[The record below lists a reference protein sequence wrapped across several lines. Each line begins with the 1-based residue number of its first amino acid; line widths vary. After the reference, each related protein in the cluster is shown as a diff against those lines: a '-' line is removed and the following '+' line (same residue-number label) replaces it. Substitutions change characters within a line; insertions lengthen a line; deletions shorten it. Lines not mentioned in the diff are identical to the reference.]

1 MNITKKIWGLGL
13 AFLLLLGGLTAIAS
27 VYTHGQMLALSIA
40 LGALGLSAGAYLI
53 ATVHRSI
60 FTGMRRISRIVDDM
74 AAGRTDVSAHDDSA
88 DGEFGELARR
98 FRELAVSLHHKTE
111 QERQLREDA
120 ENEIWVNANVSEMA
134 ILLQGSVQVQEAS
147 RIFMS
152 KLAGALGASCGALY
166 VKRGEALHF
175 AAGYAYDDAR
185 QERKPIPLGVGL
197 VGQAA
202 LDKKPVVMR
211 DLPADYIKISSGLG
225 ETPPSYLTLVPILY
239 ENETVGIVELA
250 SLHAFSPRE
259 RQLIDRVSANMGI
272 LFNTLADIARID
284 ELLRHTQKQKE
295 ELEAQTEELQSQTE
309 ELAAQTEELRTQT
322 EELDAQAR
330 QIGEAN
336 ETLRTEVLLT
346 ARQKEEIA
354 AQAESLARQKEEIA
368 QQADSLADQAEE
380 LRVQADELRV
390 SNEQLKTE
398 MALTARQKDEIQQ
411 QAEEIFMA
419 AQYKS
424 EFLANV
430 SLELRTPLN
439 SLLILSQILAENRTG
454 NLQPKQ
460 LEYVHTIFSAGRD
473 LLRLIDEIL
482 DLAKLEAGKMTAV
495 FETVQVQDVV
505 DHAYRTFDQVAR
517 GKGVELRIRLDPRL
531 PASLRTDGH
540 RLQQILANLL
550 SNAFKFTDKGEVSLT
565 VRRSDSHPDGI
576 FFEVKD
582 TGIGIPKEKLDG
594 IFEAFQ
600 QADGTTSRKYGGTG
614 LGLSICRQLAS
625 LLGGRIEVS
634 SEPGKG
640 SIFTLLLSETA
651 ETDNSVREQEQPF
664 GLAAPKAPSV
674 QAAPA
679 GSSPEA
685 DSAPAKESTREP
697 TPSMPSPKADSG
709 AYKAPPRPGADFA
722 EFYES
727 FVPDISISN
736 PKLLQQAVMD
746 DDRSDLQPGDT
757 TLLIIE
763 EEESFAAI
771 LLELA
776 RKRGFKAIVS
786 LQGDQGLALAHAYKP
801 DAIVVDADLPVLN
814 GWAIISRLK
823 SRPELRHIPVHI
835 VSTADDSKQ
844 GLSMGA
850 LDFWKKPTDR
860 SELEAAFLRIESY
873 IRRPVKNL
881 LIVEDNDALRASL
894 VAFIAHPDVS
904 VTAAASGKEA
914 LDQLNAQHFD
924 CMVLDLGLAD
934 ISGFELLEQV
944 KTNRKLQT
952 LPVIIYTGRDLSKE
966 EEERLRHYA
975 ESIVLKNVQSMER
988 LYDETALYLHRRH
1001 ADLPPDKQ
1009 LLIEKL
1015 HNPEAAFEGKQILLV
1030 DDDMRNIYALSSVLE
1045 GYNMEISFAQN
1056 GKEALQHLSVHPG
1069 VDLVFM
1075 DIMMPEMDGYET
1087 MRRIRQ
1093 MPQYENLVIIALTA
1107 RAMEGD
1113 RVKCLRAGASDY
1125 IAKPINTTQ
1134 LVTLLKA
1141 WLIK

>member
-1 MNITKKIWGLGL
+1 M
-13 AFLLLLGGLTAIAS
+13 
-27 VYTHGQMLALSIA
+27 
-40 LGALGLSAGAYLI
+40 
-53 ATVHRSI
+53 
-60 FTGMRRISRIVDDM
+60 
-74 AAGRTDVSAHDDSA
+74 
-88 DGEFGELARR
+88 
-98 FRELAVSLHHKTE
+98 
-111 QERQLREDA
+111 
-120 ENEIWVNANVSEMA
+120 
-134 ILLQGSVQVQEAS
+134 
-147 RIFMS
+147 
-152 KLAGALGASCGALY
+152 
-166 VKRGEALHF
+166 
-175 AAGYAYDDAR
+175 
-185 QERKPIPLGVGL
+185 
-197 VGQAA
+197 
-202 LDKKPVVMR
+202 
-211 DLPADYIKISSGLG
+211 
-225 ETPPSYLTLVPILY
+225 
-239 ENETVGIVELA
+239 
-250 SLHAFSPRE
+250 
-259 RQLIDRVSANMGI
+259 
-272 LFNTLADIARID
+272 
-284 ELLRHTQKQKE
+284 
-295 ELEAQTEELQSQTE
+295 
-309 ELAAQTEELRTQT
+309 
-322 EELDAQAR
+322 
-330 QIGEAN
+330 
-336 ETLRTEVLLT
+336 LLT
-346 ARQKEEIA
+346 ARQKEEIEQ
-354 AQAESLARQKEEIA
+354 QADSLSRQKEEIS
-368 QQADSLADQAEE
+368 QQADSLATQAEE
-380 LRVQADELRV
+380 LRAQTDELLA
-390 SNEQLKTE
+390 SNAQLQRE
-398 MALTARQKDEIQQ
+398 MALTERQKEEISQ
-411 QAEEIFMA
+411 QAEEILMA

-430 SLELRTPLN
+430 SHELRTPLN
-439 SLLILSQILAENRTG
+439 SLLILSQILAENRDA
-454 NLQPKQ
+454 NLNPKQ
-460 LEYVHTIFSAGRD
+460 LEYVHTIFSSGKD

-482 DLAKLEAGKMTAV
+482 DLAKLEVGKMTVV
-495 FETVQVQDVV
+495 FETVQVQDIV
-505 DHAYRTFDQVAR
+505 DHAYRTFDQIAR
-517 GKGVELRIRLDPRL
+517 SKGVDLRIRQDARL

-540 RLQQILANLL
+540 RVQQILANLL
-550 SNAFKFTDKGEVSLT
+550 SNAFKFTEEGEVSLT
-565 VRRSDSHPDGI
+565 VGRSETDPEEI
-576 FFEVKD
+576 FFEVAD
-582 TGIGIPKEKLDG
+582 TGIGIPKDKVDS

-614 LGLSICRQLAS
+614 LGLTICRQLAS
-625 LLGGRIEVS
+625 LLGGRIEVA
-634 SEPGKG
+634 SEPGRG
-640 SIFTLLLSETA
+640 SVFTLFVSERAEAQAQAARQAEEETA
-651 ETDNSVREQEQPF
+651 QASDLTEARTTSAP
-664 GLAAPKAPSV
+664 LAEAPP
-674 QAAPA
+674 
-679 GSSPEA
+679 
-685 DSAPAKESTREP
+685 APAKPAAPVAAAAAVAADIPATAP
-697 TPSMPSPKADSG
+697 QVAPQAPSPAASQ
-709 AYKAPPRPGADFA
+709 PPRAHIAHAAPQRPRASVND
-722 EFYES
+722 FYES

-736 PKLLQQAVMD
+736 PKLLLNAVMA
-746 DDRSDLQPGDT
+746 DDRNALQPGDT

-823 SRPELRHIPVHI
+823 SRPELRHIPVHVI
-835 VSTADDSKQ
+835 STADDSKQ

-881 LIVEDNDALRASL
+881 LIVEDNADLRGSL

-934 ISGFELLEQV
+934 ISGYELLEQV

-952 LPVIIYTGRDLSKE
+952 LPVIIYTGRDLSKAD
-966 EEERLRHYA
+966 EERLRHYA
-975 ESIVLKNVQSMER
+975 ESIIIKNVQSMER
-988 LYDETALYLHRRH
+988 LYDETALYLHRKH

-1015 HNPEAAFEGKQILLV
+1015 HNPEAAFQGKRILLV

-1045 GYNMEISFAQN
+1045 GYNMEINFAQN
-1056 GKEALQHLSVHPG
+1056 GKEALQYLDGHPD

-1093 MPQYENLVIIALTA
+1093 MPQFESLVMVALTA

>member
-13 AFLLLLGGLTAIAS
+13 AFLLLLGGMTAIAS
-27 VYTHGQMLALSIA
+27 VYTSGRILGVSIT
-40 LGALGLSAGAYLI
+40 LGALGLAVGAYLI
-53 ATVHRSI
+53 STVHRSI
-60 FTGMRRISRIVDDM
+60 FTGMRRITRIVDDM
-74 AAGRTDVSAHDDSA
+74 AAGRTDASVHDDTA
-88 DGEFGELARR
+88 EDEFGQLARR
-98 FRELAVSLHHKTE
+98 FRELAMSLHHKTE

-120 ENEIWVNANVSEMA
+120 ENEIWINANVSEMA

-147 RIFMS
+147 RIFMG
-152 KLAGALGASCGALY
+152 KLAGALGANCGALY
-166 VKRGEALHF
+166 VKRDDALHF
-175 AAGYAYDDAR
+175 TAGYAYDDSGEA
-185 QERKPIPLGVGL
+185 RKPIPLGSGL

-202 LDKKPVVMR
+202 LDKHPIVMS
-211 DLPADYIKISSGLG
+211 DLPADYIKIRSALG
-225 ETPPSYLTLVPILY
+225 ETPPAYLVLVPIRY
-239 ENETVGIVELA
+239 EDETVGVVELA

-259 RQLIDRVSANMGI
+259 RQLIDRVSASMGI

-284 ELLRHTQKQKE
+284 ELLRHTQYQKE
-295 ELEAQTEELQSQTE
+295 ELEAQTEELLAQTE
-309 ELAAQTEELRTQT
+309 ELTAQTEELRTQT

-330 QIGEAN
+330 QISEAN
-336 ETLRTEVLLT
+336 ETLRTEILLT

-354 AQAESLARQKEEIA
+354 QQAESLARQKEEIE

-380 LRVQADELRV
+380 LRVQADELRA
-390 SNEQLKTE
+390 SNEQLQEE
-398 MALTARQKDEIQQ
+398 MVLTARQKDEIQQ
-411 QAEEIFMA
+411 HAEEIFRA

-430 SLELRTPLN
+430 SHELRTPLN
-439 SLLILSQILAENRTG
+439 SLLILSQILAENRAG

-460 LEYVHTIFSAGRD
+460 LEYVHTIFSAGKD

-482 DLAKLEAGKMTAV
+482 DLAKLEAGKMAAV

-517 GKGVELRIRLDPRL
+517 GKGIELRVRLDSRL
-531 PASLRTDGH
+531 PASFRTDGH

-550 SNAFKFTDKGEVSLT
+550 SNAFKFTEKGQVSLT
-565 VRRSDSHPDGI
+565 VGRSEANPEDI
-576 FFEVKD
+576 FFEVRD
-582 TGIGIPKEKLDG
+582 TGIGIPKEKLDS

-625 LLGGRIEVS
+625 LLGGRIEAS

-640 SIFTLLLSETA
+640 SAFTLLLSE
-651 ETDNSVREQEQPF
+651 
-664 GLAAPKAPSV
+664 
-674 QAAPA
+674 QAAK
-679 GSSPEA
+679 SVPEA
-685 DSAPAKESTREP
+685 DQTSEQTAATPAAAKEAPAASAPRPEP
-697 TPSMPSPKADSG
+697 ASVPEPAQRPAFHEPAPVEFKAS
-709 AYKAPPRPGADFA
+709 PRPGADIA

-736 PKLLQQAVMD
+736 PKLLQHAVMD
-746 DDRSDLQPGDT
+746 DDRNDLQPGDT

-763 EEESFAAI
+763 EEASFASI

-823 SRPELRHIPVHI
+823 SRPELRHIPVHVI
-835 VSTADDSKQ
+835 STADDSKQ

-881 LIVEDNDALRASL
+881 LIVEDNAALRSSL

-966 EEERLRHYA
+966 EELRLRHYA

-988 LYDETALYLHRRH
+988 LYDETALYLHRKH
-1001 ADLPPDKQ
+1001 EDLPPDKQ

-1015 HNPEAAFEGKQILLV
+1015 HNPEAAFEGKKILLV

-1045 GYNMEISFAQN
+1045 GYNMDISFAQN
-1056 GKEALQHLSVHPG
+1056 GKEALQHLSVHPD

-1087 MRRIRQ
+1087 MQRIRQ
-1093 MPQYENLVIIALTA
+1093 MPQFENLVIIALTA

>member
-13 AFLLLLGGLTAIAS
+13 VFLLLLGGMTAIAS
-27 VYTHGQMLALSIA
+27 VYTSGWILALSIA
-40 LGALGLSAGAYLI
+40 LGALGVAAGAYLI

-60 FTGMRRISRIVDDM
+60 FAGMRRISRIVDDM
-74 AAGRTDVSAHDDSA
+74 AAGRTDADAHAHDDSA
-88 DGEFGELARR
+88 EDEFGQLARR
-98 FRELAVSLHHKTE
+98 FRELAVSLHRKTE

-120 ENEIWVNANVSEMA
+120 ETEIWINANVSEMA

-147 RIFMS
+147 RIFMA

-166 VKRGEALHF
+166 VKRGDALHF
-175 AAGYAYDDAR
+175 AAGYAYDDAG
-185 QERKPIPLGVGL
+185 ENRKPIPLGVGL
-197 VGQAA
+197 VGQVA
-202 LDKKPVVMR
+202 LDKHPVVMR
-211 DLPADYIKISSGLG
+211 DLPADYIKIRSGLG
-225 ETPPSYLTLVPILY
+225 ETPPACLTLVPIRY
-239 ENETVGIVELA
+239 EEKTVGVVELA
-250 SLHAFSPRE
+250 SLREFPPRE

-284 ELLRHTQKQKE
+284 ELLRHTQYQKE
-295 ELEAQTEELQSQTE
+295 ELE
-309 ELAAQTEELRTQT
+309 AQTEELRTQT
-322 EELDAQAR
+322 EELTTQTEELRAQTEELDAQAR
-330 QIGEAN
+330 QISEAN

-354 AQAESLARQKEEIA
+354 QQAESLARQKEEIA
-368 QQADSLADQAEE
+368 QQANSLADQAEE
-380 LRVQADELRV
+380 LRVQADELRA
-390 SNEQLKTE
+390 SNEQLQTE

-430 SLELRTPLN
+430 SHELRTPLN

-517 GKGVELRIRLDPRL
+517 GKGVELRIRVDSRL
-531 PASLRTDGH
+531 PASLKTDGH

-550 SNAFKFTDKGEVSLT
+550 SNAFKFTEKGEVSLT
-565 VRRSDSHPDGI
+565 VGRSDSHPEGI

-582 TGIGIPKEKLDG
+582 TGIGIPKEKLEG

-625 LLGGRIEVS
+625 LLGGRIEVA

-640 SIFTLLLSETA
+640 SAFTLLLSETA
-651 ETDNSVREQEQPF
+651 ETGTFAPEAEQPF
-664 GLAAPKAPSV
+664 EPKTSAAASAREEPAAPTPRPEA
-674 QAAPA
+674 AAP
-679 GSSPEA
+679 PEPVQETA
-685 DSAPAKESTREP
+685 FPKTEP
-697 TPSMPSPKADSG
+697 VAFKTSQ
-709 AYKAPPRPGADFA
+709 RPGADMA
-722 EFYES
+722 DFYES

-746 DDRSDLQPGDT
+746 DDRNDLQPGDT

-801 DAIVVDADLPVLN
+801 NAIIVDADLPVLN

-823 SRPELRHIPVHI
+823 SRPELRHIPVHV

-894 VAFIAHPDVS
+894 VAFIAHPDVN

-914 LDQLNAQHFD
+914 LDQLNAQHYD

-966 EEERLRHYA
+966 EEQRLRHYA

-988 LYDETALYLHRRH
+988 LYDETALYLHRKH

-1087 MRRIRQ
+1087 MRHIRQ
-1093 MPQYENLVIIALTA
+1093 MPQFENLVIIALTA

>member
-13 AFLLLLGGLTAIAS
+13 AFLLLLGGMTAIAS
-27 VYTHGQMLALSIA
+27 VYTSGRILGLSIT
-40 LGALGLSAGAYLI
+40 LGALGLAVGAYLI
-53 ATVHRSI
+53 STVHRSI

-74 AAGRTDVSAHDDSA
+74 AAGKTDASAHDDLA
-88 DGEFGELARR
+88 EDEFGQLARR
-98 FRELAVSLHHKTE
+98 FRELALSLHHKTA

-120 ENEIWVNANVSEMA
+120 ENEIWINANVSEMA

-147 RIFMS
+147 RIFMG
-152 KLAGALGASCGALY
+152 KLAGALGANCGALY
-166 VKRGEALHF
+166 VKRDDALHF
-175 AAGYAYDDAR
+175 TAGYAYDDSGEA
-185 QERKPIPLGVGL
+185 RKPIPLGAGL

-202 LDKKPVVMR
+202 LEKHPIVMS
-211 DLPADYIKISSGLG
+211 DLPADYIKIRSGLG
-225 ETPPSYLTLVPILY
+225 ETPPAYLTLVPIRY
-239 ENETVGIVELA
+239 EDETVGVVELA

-259 RQLIDRVSANMGI
+259 RQLIDRVSANMGV

-284 ELLRHTQKQKE
+284 ELLRHTQHQKE
-295 ELEAQTEELQSQTE
+295 ELVAQTEELLAQTE
-309 ELAAQTEELRTQT
+309 ELTAQTEELRTQT

-330 QIGEAN
+330 QISEAN
-336 ETLRTEVLLT
+336 ETLRTEVLIT

-354 AQAESLARQKEEIA
+354 QQAESLARQKEEIE
-368 QQADSLADQAEE
+368 QQADSLVDQAEE

-390 SNEQLKTE
+390 SNEQLQEE
-398 MALTARQKDEIQQ
+398 MVLTSRQKDEIQQ
-411 QAEEIFMA
+411 QAEEIFRA

-430 SLELRTPLN
+430 SHELRTPLN
-439 SLLILSQILAENRTG
+439 SLLILSQILAENRAG

-460 LEYVHTIFSAGRD
+460 LEYVHTIFSAGKD

-482 DLAKLEAGKMTAV
+482 DLAKLEAGKMAAV

-517 GKGVELRIRLDPRL
+517 GKGLELRVRLDSRL
-531 PASLRTDGH
+531 PASFRTDSH

-550 SNAFKFTDKGEVSLT
+550 SNAFKFTEKGQVSLT
-565 VRRSDSHPDGI
+565 VGRSEANPEDL
-576 FFEVKD
+576 FFEVRD
-582 TGIGIPKEKLDG
+582 TGIGIPKEKLDS

-625 LLGGRIEVS
+625 LLGGRIEAA

-640 SIFTLLLSETA
+640 SAFTLLLSEQA
-651 ETDNSVREQEQPF
+651 EKSVPELEVERTSEQT
-664 GLAAPKAPSV
+664 GG
-674 QAAPA
+674 AAPA
-679 GSSPEA
+679 LNKE
-685 DSAPAKESTREP
+685 APAATAPRPEPVSVPEPAQRTAFHEP
-697 TPSMPSPKADSG
+697 TPVEFKAS
-709 AYKAPPRPGADFA
+709 PRPGADIA

-736 PKLLQQAVMD
+736 PKLLQHAVMD
-746 DDRSDLQPGDT
+746 DDRNDLKPGDT

-763 EEESFAAI
+763 EEASFAAI

-823 SRPELRHIPVHI
+823 SRPELRHIPVHVI
-835 VSTADDSKQ
+835 STADDSKQ

-881 LIVEDNDALRASL
+881 LIVEDNAALRGSL
-894 VAFIAHPDVS
+894 VDFIAHPDVS
-904 VTAAASGKEA
+904 VTAAATGKDA
-914 LDQLNAQHFD
+914 LGQLNAQHFD

-966 EEERLRHYA
+966 EELRLRHYA

-988 LYDETALYLHRRH
+988 LYDETALYLHRKH
-1001 ADLPPDKQ
+1001 EDLPPDKQ

-1015 HNPEAAFEGKQILLV
+1015 HNPEAAFEGKKILLV

-1056 GKEALQHLSVHPG
+1056 GKEALQHLSVHPD

-1093 MPQYENLVIIALTA
+1093 MSQFENLVIIALTA

>member
-1 MNITKKIWGLGL
+1 MNIKRKIWSLGL
-13 AFLLLLGGLTAIAS
+13 AFLLLIGGLTAIAC
-27 VYTHGQMLALSIA
+27 VYAEGSALAVAIA
-40 LGALGLSAGAYLI
+40 IGAAGLAVGVYLI
-53 ATVHRSI
+53 ASVHRSI
-60 FTGMRRISRIVDDM
+60 FVGMRSVSRIVDDM
-74 AAGRTDVSAHDDSA
+74 AAGKQVEETETAASGDD
-88 DGEFGELARR
+88 EFAQLARR
-98 FRELAVSLHHKTE
+98 FRGLAGDLQHTTE
-111 QERQLREDA
+111 QERLLRLDA
-120 ENEIWVNANVSEMA
+120 ENEIWINTNVSEMA
-134 ILLQGSVQVQEAS
+134 ILLQGSVKVQEAS
-147 RIFMS
+147 RIFMG
-152 KLAGALGASCGALY
+152 KLASALGASYGALY
-166 VKRGEALHF
+166 VKRGDALHF
-175 AAGYAYDDAR
+175 AAGYAYAHADEAPA
-185 QERKPIPLGVGL
+185 PIPLGSGL
-197 VGQAA
+197 VGQVA
-202 LDKKPVVMR
+202 LDRQPVVLR
-211 DLPADYIKISSGLG
+211 DIPADYVKVSSALG
-225 ETPPSYLTLVPILY
+225 DTPPAFVTIVPICY
-239 ENETVGIVELA
+239 EGEAVGVVELA
-250 SLHAFSPRE
+250 SLREFAPRE
-259 RQLIDRVSANMGI
+259 RELIGRVSTNMGV

-284 ELLRHTQKQKE
+284 ELLRHTQRQKE
-295 ELEAQTEELQSQTE
+295 ELQVQTEELQSQTE
-309 ELAAQTEELRTQT
+309 ELTVQTEEMRAQTEELQT
-322 EELDAQAR
+322 QAR
-330 QIGEAN
+330 QISEAN
-336 ETLRTEVLLT
+336 ETLRLEMLRTAQQKTEIERQADSLVQ
-346 ARQKEEIA
+346 QKEEI
-354 AQAESLARQKEEIA
+354 Q
-368 QQADSLADQAEE
+368 QQADSLARQTEQ
-380 LRVQADELRV
+380 LRAQADELLA
-390 SNEQLKTE
+390 SNEQLQQE
-398 MALTARQKDEIQQ
+398 MALTKQQKEEIRQ

-430 SLELRTPLN
+430 SHELRTPLN
-439 SLLILSQILAENRTG
+439 SLLILSQILAENRDG

-460 LEYVHTIFSAGRD
+460 LEYVHTIFTAGKD
-473 LLRLIDEIL
+473 LLQLIDEIL
-482 DLAKLEAGKMTAV
+482 DLAKLEVGKMKVV
-495 FETVQVQDVV
+495 FETVQVQDIV
-505 DHAYRTFDQVAR
+505 DHAYRTFDQIAR
-517 GKGVELRIRLDPRL
+517 SKGVELRIRRDARL
-531 PASLRTDGH
+531 PAALRTDGH
-540 RLQQILANLL
+540 RLQQILSNLL
-550 SNAFKFTDKGEVSLT
+550 SNAFKFTEKGEVSLT
-565 VRRSDSHPDGI
+565 IGRSETDPEQI
-576 FFEVKD
+576 FFTVAD
-582 TGIGIPKEKLDG
+582 TGIGIPPAKLES

-614 LGLSICRQLAS
+614 LGLTICRELAA
-625 LLGGRIEVS
+625 LLGGRIEVA
-634 SEPGKG
+634 SEPGQG
-640 SIFTLLLSETA
+640 SAFTLVFSERAEALL
-651 ETDNSVREQEQPF
+651 QEHEEERTTEEAA
-664 GLAAPKAPSV
+664 GSGEAAAPRNAIP
-674 QAAPA
+674 AAPRDA
-679 GSSPEA
+679 FPAAA
-685 DSAPAKESTREP
+685 DAHIEIKT
-697 TPSMPSPKADSG
+697 TLQPSRDASD
-709 AYKAPPRPGADFA
+709 
-722 EFYES
+722 FYES
-727 FVPDISISN
+727 FVPDISVSN
-736 PKLLQQAVMD
+736 PKLLQYAVME
-746 DDRSDLQPGDT
+746 DDRSNLQPGDT

-763 EEESFAAI
+763 EEASFAAI

-844 GLSMGA
+844 GLSLGA

-881 LIVEDNDALRASL
+881 LIVEDNPDLRSSL

-924 CMVLDLGLAD
+924 CMVLDLGLTD

-966 EEERLRHYA
+966 EEQRLRHYA
-975 ESIVLKNVQSMER
+975 ESIIIKNVQSMER
-988 LYDETALYLHRRH
+988 LYDETALYLHRKH

-1009 LLIEKL
+1009 RLIEKL

-1056 GKEALQHLSVHPG
+1056 GKEALAFLDDHPN

-1087 MRRIRQ
+1087 MRHIRKI
-1093 MPQYENLVIIALTA
+1093 PRFENLVIIALTA